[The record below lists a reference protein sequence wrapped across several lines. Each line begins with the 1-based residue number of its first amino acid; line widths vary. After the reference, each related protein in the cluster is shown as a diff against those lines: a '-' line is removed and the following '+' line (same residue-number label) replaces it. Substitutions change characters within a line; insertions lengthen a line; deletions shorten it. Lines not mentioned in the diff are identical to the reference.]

1 MAYQALIHLP
11 IAIRVHRERTQNY
24 IKTLESEVIRLRASE
39 AHLMRE
45 NDRLQGEVD
54 TLKSTLISYD
64 IHLSPGSE
72 PSAITED
79 QTLPPNTT
87 EMATVSYHRDEMSH
101 PRLHVNLP
109 QQLARDAPPSPVAY
123 IFGQEAVPLA
133 MQQYQPDSAQQNIR
147 NLPEGL
153 IRWLAAILIQI
164 LINNKDISF
173 QRLSCG
179 ETSQGVSLMPQSAPA
194 SLDTPDVA
202 IEFVLALEHPCMTH
216 IQHPATMPSASSL
229 KGDPTFHLQMV
240 SAPLVSSAPRPP
252 ELNTKWNWTASTTI
266 IRQLLALSSTIN
278 LAGEITPVEAWNR
291 IRHHP
296 DFWIL
301 DRTQIDGLKN
311 ELSGKVKCCGYI
323 LLHIS

>member
-1 MAYQALIHLP
+1 MVYQTLIHFP
-11 IAIRVHRERTQNY
+11 IAIRIHRERTQNY
-24 IKTLESEVIRLRASE
+24 IKTLESEVIRLRGSE
-39 AHLMRE
+39 ARLMRE

-64 IHLSPGSE
+64 IHFSPGSE
-72 PSAITED
+72 PSATTED
-79 QTLPPNTT
+79 QTLTSNSS

-123 IFGQEAVPLA
+123 NFGQEAVPLA
-133 MQQYQPDSAQQNIR
+133 VQQYQPDSESQNIR
-147 NLPEGL
+147 NLPDGS
-153 IRWLAAILIQI
+153 LASTVSIQF
-164 LINNKDISF
+164 LTNNKDISL
-173 QRLSCG
+173 QRLKFG
-179 ETSQGVSLMPQSAPA
+179 ETSHGITLMPQSAAA

-216 IQHPATMPSASSL
+216 IQHPATMPSASSS
-229 KGDPTFHLQMV
+229 KGNPTFHVQMA

-252 ELNTKWNWTASTTI
+252 EPNTKWNWTASTTI

-278 LAGEITPVEAWNR
+278 LEGEITPVEAWNR
-291 IRHHP
+291 VRHHP
-296 DFWIL
+296 DFWRF

-311 ELSGKVKCCGYI
+311 ELSEKVRCCGYI